1 MSFKISFIGAGSIGF
16 TRKLLGDV
24 LAVPEFKNIEISLM
38 DVNKRNLEMVNQ
50 LVERDIKAN
59 GLTNI
64 SLTAT
69 TDRKSSL
76 KNARYVF
83 CTARI
88 GGIDAFES
96 DIEIPLKYNIDQC
109 VGDTLSAGGVM
120 YGQRGVPV
128 ILDICRDINE
138 VAEPGCRLFNYANPM
153 AMLTWAANQ
162 YGKVETIGLCHGV
175 QGGHRQIAEVLGV
188 PQDELNII
196 AAGINH
202 QTWYIRLLYQGR
214 DMTKGLLQAYEQHP
228 QYSKTEKVRIDVLR
242 RFGYFSTESNG
253 HLSEY
258 LAWYRKRPE
267 ELKEWISL
275 DKWINGETGGY
286 LRVTTEKRRWFEE
299 DFPRWMEEDPMVFSA
314 EQRSPEHGS
323 YILEGLET
331 GRVYRGHFNVKNKGV
346 ISNLPDDSIVEVPG
360 FVDSNGINIPV
371 VGDLP
376 LGCAAICN
384 ASISVQRLAVSA
396 AVDGDDLLLRQAM
409 LMDPLVGAVASPPEV
424 WQMVDEL
431 LVAQARWLPQYEN
444 AIKAAKKR
452 LSSQKLLP
460 TNDWSGAARLPV
472 RTVAE
477 LRKEGQKV

>member
-1 MSFKISFIGAGSIGF
+1 MLINSVLRLMREIMSFKISFIGAGSIGF

-38 DVNKRNLEMVNQ
+38 DVNERNLEMVNQ

-175 QGGHRQIAEVLGV
+175 QGGHR
-188 PQDELNII
+188 P
-196 AAGINH
+196 
-202 QTWYIRLLYQGR
+202 
-214 DMTKGLLQAYEQHP
+214 
-228 QYSKTEKVRIDVLR
+228 
-242 RFGYFSTESNG
+242 
-253 HLSEY
+253 
-258 LAWYRKRPE
+258 
-267 ELKEWISL
+267 
-275 DKWINGETGGY
+275 
-286 LRVTTEKRRWFEE
+286 
-299 DFPRWMEEDPMVFSA
+299 
-314 EQRSPEHGS
+314 
-323 YILEGLET
+323 
-331 GRVYRGHFNVKNKGV
+331 
-346 ISNLPDDSIVEVPG
+346 
-360 FVDSNGINIPV
+360 
-371 VGDLP
+371 
-376 LGCAAICN
+376 
-384 ASISVQRLAVSA
+384 
-396 AVDGDDLLLRQAM
+396 
-409 LMDPLVGAVASPPEV
+409 
-424 WQMVDEL
+424 
-431 LVAQARWLPQYEN
+431 
-444 AIKAAKKR
+444 
-452 LSSQKLLP
+452 
-460 TNDWSGAARLPV
+460 AARPR
-472 RTVAE
+472 RTT
-477 LRKEGQKV
+477 RRRGRPRG